1 MHIDGFERPKDKKEK
16 LNQSAIDQPTD
27 APHNFFPKLRSR
39 VDSQTKRTA
48 MGDFIHKPK
57 KLALKDYLSF
67 KRDIFLSK
75 MNKEIKLE
83 STNKLDDFIFHEE
96 KSLEVQ
102 INHMKLDE
110 EKIREYFYE
119 LKTTVDK

>member
-75 MNKEIKLE
+75 LNKCL
-83 STNKLDDFIFHEE
+83 
-96 KSLEVQ
+96 
-102 INHMKLDE
+102 INV
-110 EKIREYFYE
+110 F
-119 LKTTVDK
+119 T